1 MGYRLS
7 GGTQLRI
14 PKSTDANYYALAIS
28 VITGKTPNEALAD
41 MGLTTEPEWYDASR
55 NIFGKRPSTT
65 LKTAIYILHAICG
78 VGVNQLSP
86 MLRISH
92 TTIHVAI
99 RKFKEG
105 FGNEK

>member
-14 PKSTDANYYALAIS
+14 PKATDANYYALAIS

-41 MGLTTEPEWYDASR
+41 MGLTTETGWYDASR
-55 NIFGKRPSTT
+55 NVFGKRPSTT
-65 LKTAIYILHAICG
+65 LKTAIYILHSICG
-78 VGVNQLSP
+78 VSATQLSP
-86 MLRISH
+86 MLGVSH
-92 TTIHVAI
+92 STILFAV